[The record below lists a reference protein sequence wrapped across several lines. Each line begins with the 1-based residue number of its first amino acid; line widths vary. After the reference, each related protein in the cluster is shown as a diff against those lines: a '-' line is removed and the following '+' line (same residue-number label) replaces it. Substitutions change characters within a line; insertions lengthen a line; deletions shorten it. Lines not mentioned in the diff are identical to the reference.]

1 MPNYMLL
8 LHNDPTDW
16 KKMSPEEMQKAIQKF
31 IAWRQKL
38 DSQRVLVG
46 SAKLRDDGG
55 KVIRGK
61 DQMRVTDGPYSETRE
76 VLGGYFAI
84 SAANYAAAVEQ
95 CRDCPGLEYGGTIEL
110 REVEPV
116 PGA

>member
-16 KKMSPEEMQKAIQKF
+16 QKMSPEEMQKAIQKF

-38 DSQRVLVG
+38 AHQNILVG

-61 DQMRVTDGPYSETRE
+61 DPVRVTDGPYSETR
-76 VLGGYFAI
+76 
-84 SAANYAAAVEQ
+84 
-95 CRDCPGLEYGGTIEL
+95 
-110 REVEPV
+110 
-116 PGA
+116 